1 MVLFDILIND
11 ILSIFIDPSILNTAI
26 GIADWSFTYMDIFK
40 LFFVIAI
47 SYFIIWLFVL
57 LPIAVL
63 KRIMNYRRIKG
74 GK

>member
-40 LFFVIAI
+40 LFFVVAI
-47 SYFIIWLFVL
+47 FYYLAFCFASNCGSQTSYELSWY
-57 LPIAVL
+57 
-63 KRIMNYRRIKG
+63 KRW
-74 GK
+74 